1 MNDKKNGELNDA
13 TEIIPHHTLESATEV
28 IDEATVVVS
37 GVTSV
42 EEETITN
49 SKPMEENTVSSPTRT
64 GDTGQSFTGSTEA
77 PAPVPTRAIPIVSEE
92 IQPDVELKVE
102 TFVDPEV
109 ALQAQRVTT
118 IQPLSE
124 VPSRPAYEVPVPKPN
139 ALNDAAKLMK
149 KNQKRAASQG
159 STTLI
164 LVVVGATLIGA
175 TLAILLNGN

>member
-1 MNDKKNGELNDA
+1 MNDNKNGELNDA

-37 GVTSV
+37 GVTSFD
-42 EEETITN
+42 EETITN
-49 SKPMEENTVSSPTRT
+49 SKPVEENTVSSPTRT

-92 IQPDVELKVE
+92 VQPDVELKVE
-102 TFVDPEV
+102 TYVDPEV

-124 VPSRPAYEVPVPKPN
+124 VPSRPVYEVPVPKPN

-149 KNQKRAASQG
+149 KNQKRAARQG

>member
-13 TEIIPHHTLESATEV
+13 TVIIPHHTLESATEV

-49 SKPMEENTVSSPTRT
+49 SKPVEENTVSSPTRT

-77 PAPVPTRAIPIVSEE
+77 PAPIPTRAIPIVSEDV
-92 IQPDVELKVE
+92 QPDIELKVE

>member
-1 MNDKKNGELNDA
+1 MDDNKNSELNDA
-13 TEIIPHHTLESATEV
+13 TEIIPHHTLDSATEV

-49 SKPMEENTVSSPTRT
+49 SNPVEENTVSSPTRT
-64 GDTGQSFTGSTEA
+64 GDTGQSYTGSTEA

-92 IQPDVELKVE
+92 VQPDAELKVE

-109 ALQAQRVTT
+109 ALQAQRITP

-124 VPSRPAYEVPVPKPN
+124 VPTRPAYEVPVPKPN

-159 STTLI
+159 ATTII
-164 LVVVGATLIGA
+164 LVIVGATLIGA

>member
-1 MNDKKNGELNDA
+1 MDDNKKSDLDDA
-13 TEIIPHHTLESATEV
+13 TEIISHQTLDGATEV

-42 EEETITN
+42 EEETVTN
-49 SKPMEENTVSSPTRT
+49 SKPVEENTISSPTRT
-64 GDTGQSFTGSTEA
+64 GDTGQTFTGSAETS
-77 PAPVPTRAIPIVSEE
+77 APVPTRAIPIISEAV
-92 IQPDVELKVE
+92 QPDAELKVE
-102 TFVDPEV
+102 AFVDPEV
-109 ALQAQRVTT
+109 ALQSQRITK

-159 STTLI
+159 STTII

>member
-118 IQPLSE
+118 FQPLSE